1 LSSPPVLTCW
11 ASVPL
16 KRCNRGDM
24 ARKNTKKA
32 NGKGKGSAN
41 RYHFTFS
48 LPSLFFWSFCLLFLL
63 GWIFVL
69 GIMVGRGVLPEGIH
83 PITELAGRLTGRPKG
98 SVSEEGEG
106 EIFEKKT
113 KDPEFAFFEQLS
125 IKKKEAT
132 KENPLPKKKEIT
144 RENPTPKQNTAAPR
158 EIPGSPDPPPSAGK
172 PQARQPYTLQLASL
186 ESEHQAA
193 MMVVRLNARGHPAY
207 LSKAEIKGK
216 SYYRVRCGTFDTE
229 KEGNDYR
236 ALLLEKEGLR
246 GVLYKVE

>member
-16 KRCNRGDM
+16 KKCNRGDM

-32 NGKGKGSAN
+32 TGKGKGSAG
-41 RYHFTFS
+41 RYHFSFS
-48 LPSLFFWSFCLLFLL
+48 LSSLFFWSFCLLFLL

-69 GIMVGRGVLPEGIH
+69 GILVGRGVLPDGVH
-83 PITELAGRLTGRPKG
+83 PLTDLAGRLTGRQG
-98 SVSEEGEG
+98 SVSEKVEG
-106 EIFEKKT
+106 EIFEKKA

-125 IKKKEAT
+125 IKKEEAT
-132 KENPLPKKKEIT
+132 KEKPAPKKVEIT
-144 RENPTPKQNTAAPR
+144 KEKPSPKQNVTAPR
-158 EIPGSPDPPPSAGK
+158 EIPRSPDPPPSEGK

-186 ESEHQAA
+186 ENEHQAA

-236 ALLLEKEGLR
+236 ALLLDKEGLR